1 MPYRVA
7 VVTDSNS
14 GINAAEAAKLGI
26 YCVSMPVLIDAQTYF
41 EGVDIDMDAFYESL
55 LSGKQVTTAMPS
67 PEEVTRVW
75 DSALADGYDELV
87 YIPMSSGL
95 SSSCASAIALSE
107 DYGGRVQVID
117 NHRISVPQRLSVLD
131 AMRLSESG
139 LRAREIRSRLEGEA
153 YNASIYIAVDTLEFL
168 KRGGRVTAAGAAI
181 ATVLGIRPI
190 LTIQGERLDACDKV
204 RGMKH
209 AQQRMIEHIRQD
221 IDGRFSSVPRAQLRL
236 AAAGTFLDE
245 KQAQAWV
252 DRIRAA
258 FPGEEV
264 IYNPLSLSI
273 GCHTGPN
280 AAGIAVIK
288 LCD

>member
-1 MPYRVA
+1 
-7 VVTDSNS
+7 
-14 GINAAEAAKLGI
+14 
-26 YCVSMPVLIDAQTYF
+26 
-41 EGVDIDMDAFYESL
+41 
-55 LSGKQVTTAMPS
+55 
-67 PEEVTRVW
+67 
-75 DSALADGYDELV
+75 
-87 YIPMSSGL
+87 
-95 SSSCASAIALSE
+95 
-107 DYGGRVQVID
+107 
-117 NHRISVPQRLSVLD
+117 
-131 AMRLSESG
+131 
-139 LRAREIRSRLEGEA
+139 
-153 YNASIYIAVDTLEFL
+153 
-168 KRGGRVTAAGAAI
+168 
-181 ATVLGIRPI
+181 
-190 LTIQGERLDACDKV
+190 
-204 RGMKH
+204 MKH

-252 DRIRAA
+252 DMIRAA

>member
-1 MPYRVA
+1 MSYRVA
-7 VVTDSNS
+7 IATDSNS
-14 GINAAEAAKLGI
+14 GIHAAEAAEKGI
-26 YCVSMPVLIDAQTYF
+26 FCVPMPVLIDARTYF
-41 EGVDIDMDAFYESL
+41 EGVDIGNDAFYDSL
-55 LSGKQVTTAMPS
+55 MHGKQVTTAMPS

-75 DSALADGYDELV
+75 ERALDSGYDEVV

-95 SSSCASAIALSE
+95 SSSCANATMLAE
-107 DYGGRVQVID
+107 EYGGRVQVVD
-117 NHRISVPQRLSVLD
+117 NHRISVTQRLSVLD
-131 AMRLSESG
+131 AMRLADGSLS
-139 LRAREIRSRLEGEA
+139 AKEIKARLEAEA
-153 YNASIYIAVDTLEFL
+153 YNASIYIAVDTLEYL

-209 AQQRMIEHIRQD
+209 GQQRMIEHIRED
-221 IDGRFSSVPRAQLRL
+221 MAGRFGDVPREKLRL
-236 AAAGTFLDE
+236 GAAGTFLDE

-252 DRIRAA
+252 DAIQEA